1 MKDIIKKITYH
12 FLFFLLLVSI
22 TESVL
27 GSWFKSDGFGSIIR
41 NGRLKNQLYEVEY
54 NGKKYEFRYKK
65 NYYGFRGEEVDPKN
79 IKNFFLGASQGNEKW
94 KPQELTIAGRL
105 NHYLKQDGLVEKK
118 IYNASQEGFSSFGI
132 LNYLLKFYPKIKN
145 FNPNK
150 MILYMGM
157 TDGLLCKDYIEN
169 QKNISQFNSNL
180 VWDNLIEVNKI
191 KRLKDYL
198 NNNSF
203 FLNKLKII
211 QLKYFPHRKQK
222 VARDEEGFLKKQI
235 NLKYLNYYDA
245 QKIYTLNEI
254 EKKYLPCK
262 NRLLTNLDNILK
274 FSQENKIQI
283 LFVSNIN
290 YKGVKDDWLYY
301 TNLLIY
307 DFAKRNSLAYIDIGK
322 IKSMDKEDFYD
333 DQHTTPRGSEKIAK
347 FIYPEV
353 VKFLNR

>member
-22 TESVL
+22 TESIL

-105 NHYLKQDGLVEKK
+105 NHYLKQDGLVGKK

-157 TDGLLCKDYIEN
+157 TDGLY
-169 QKNISQFNSNL
+169 
-180 VWDNLIEVNKI
+180 V
-191 KRLKDYL
+191 
-198 NNNSF
+198 
-203 FLNKLKII
+203 KII
-211 QLKYFPHRKQK
+211 
-222 VARDEEGFLKKQI
+222 
-235 NLKYLNYYDA
+235 
-245 QKIYTLNEI
+245 
-254 EKKYLPCK
+254 
-262 NRLLTNLDNILK
+262 
-274 FSQENKIQI
+274 
-283 LFVSNIN
+283 
-290 YKGVKDDWLYY
+290 
-301 TNLLIY
+301 
-307 DFAKRNSLAYIDIGK
+307 
-322 IKSMDKEDFYD
+322 
-333 DQHTTPRGSEKIAK
+333 
-347 FIYPEV
+347 
-353 VKFLNR
+353 